1 VRVHE
6 FRRIQAQQVLPAA
19 YRYRVTAPAAP
30 VTQAAGGAPPAPA
43 AAAAIPA
50 WPFPVG
56 VFDEEIQNAYDNTV
70 TAGAAAKSFP
80 DVQIEPQ
87 GWLRGAWFDFNMV
100 EAGNAVATVVA
111 TEDFPFNAVNTVL
124 LKGTNV
130 PQTFG
135 PFGGYDWGSINK
147 YGGYQPV
154 GDPRNDQ
161 GFSVATLTG
170 TNAAAGSAHW
180 VFYMPFEVSSHDA
193 LGDLQNQSD
202 NSVYRVA
209 VTLES
214 TATMFTTP
222 PTNPVTCELTVEQ
235 DSYSEPAAALALSG
249 RAVQSAPPLPGTRQC
264 WQQENDTGVPASAYT
279 TKVTNGIGYAYRNI
293 LFKFQRGGTVGLA
306 GGSTAG
312 RGGGETDF
320 PDPLE
325 IWLGGT
331 RVKRLKAAIWRAK
344 MSRRY
349 DYSTAVVDT
358 ARGPENSVRVLNWNQ
373 DIGIKPGDE
382 ARRKL
387 FRTQDGNRLAVIGTW
402 GHAGTLWMT
411 SNYVIPRGGPANNSQ
426 IVA

>member
-1 VRVHE
+1 MSH
-6 FRRIQAQQVLPAA
+6 
-19 YRYRVTAPAAP
+19 TAVAP
-30 VTQAAGGAPPAPA
+30 TTQAAGGQAPA
-43 AAAAIPA
+43 QAPAQAQVPA

-70 TAGAAAKSFP
+70 TATTSAKSFP

-87 GWLRGAWFDFNMV
+87 GWLRGAWFDFNI
-100 EAGNAVATVVA
+100 VATNTTTTTVISH
-111 TEDFPFNAVNTVL
+111 EDYPFNAVNTVL

-135 PFGGYDWGSINK
+135 PFGGYDWGNVNK

-161 GFSVATLTG
+161 GFTNVSAATATSSSTA
-170 TNAAAGSAHW
+170 TNAGSAHW
-180 VFYMPFEVSSHDA
+180 AFYMPFEVSAHDA

-202 NSVYRVA
+202 NSIYRVA

-214 TATMFTTP
+214 TSVMF
-222 PTNPVTCELTVEQ
+222 PTGVGTIPSGTITCELTVEQ

-249 RAVQSAPPLPGTRQC
+249 RPVQSAPPLPGTRQC
-264 WQQENDTGVPASAYT
+264 WQQENDTGVPASSYT

-293 LFKFQRGGTVGLA
+293 LFKFIRTGSYTVGGA
-306 GGSTAG
+306 GT
-312 RGGGETDF
+312 RGGGEADF
-320 PDPLE
+320 PDPIE
-325 IWLGGT
+325 FWLGGT
-331 RVKRLKAAIWRAK
+331 RVKRLKSALWKTK

-349 DYSTAVVDT
+349 DYSTQTADA
-358 ARGPENSVRVLNWNQ
+358 ARGPENGVRVLNWNQ
-373 DIGIKPGDE
+373 DIGLKPGNE
-382 ARRKL
+382 ARRKF
-387 FRTQDGNRLAVIGTW
+387 FRTQDGNRFAVIGTW